1 MKGTS
6 SDFNGHRKRLR
17 ERFRKSGLRGFSDHE
32 ILELLLTLC
41 IPRKDVKELAKT
53 LLKKFGSIRGVFE
66 APVHSLSEVDGMGE
80 ISITGILLI
89 KAFALHYLQLKSSE
103 TPIFNNNEALVKFW
117 QARLSGLKHEVFEVA
132 YLDNSYRLIDDGI
145 ERLEEGTVDRTVVY
159 PRKVLSS
166 ALSHDASSIVIAHNH
181 PSGDSTPSQADFR
194 LTQALRYASDILS
207 IRLLDHIIIAKDN
220 FYSFRQSGFLN

>member
-1 MKGTS
+1 MKDTPL
-6 SDFNGHRKRLR
+6 DFNGHRKRLR
-17 ERFRKSGLRGFSDHE
+17 ERFRKNGLRGFSEHE

-41 IPRKDVKELAKT
+41 IPRKDVKGLAKS
-53 LLKKFGSIRGVFE
+53 LLKKFGNIRGVFD
-66 APVHSLSEVDGMGE
+66 ASVHSLSEIKGIGDV
-80 ISITGILLI
+80 SITGIFLI
-89 KAFALHYLQLKSSE
+89 KAFALHYLQLRTSE
-103 TPIFNNNEALVKFW
+103 VPIFNNNDALVKFW

-159 PRKVLSS
+159 PRKVLSL

-194 LTQALRYASDILS
+194 LTQALRYASDVLS
-207 IRLLDHIIIAKDN
+207 IRLLDHIIIAKES